1 MTTTGDQLTSL
12 SDIVQTVEVKFRDE
26 KVGSL
31 TDKDTT
37 RTLYSVPR
45 DAYVVHVDEG
55 EESWLET
62 NDGQG
67 VCEAMLGT
75 FIPQLAE
82 ACVGEQ
88 VFPQKFR

>member
-1 MTTTGDQLTSL
+1 
-12 SDIVQTVEVKFRDE
+12 
-26 KVGSL
+26 
-31 TDKDTT
+31 
-37 RTLYSVPR
+37 
-45 DAYVVHVDEG
+45 VVHVDEG

-67 VCEAMLGT
+67 VSEAMLGT
-75 FIPQLAE
+75 CIPQLAE